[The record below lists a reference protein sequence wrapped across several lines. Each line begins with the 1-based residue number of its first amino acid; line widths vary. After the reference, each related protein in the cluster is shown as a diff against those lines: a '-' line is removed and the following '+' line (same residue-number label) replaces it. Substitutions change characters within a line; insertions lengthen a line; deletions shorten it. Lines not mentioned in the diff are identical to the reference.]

1 MRTKQISNRVKGRAS
16 HKLSETGTKVKL
28 NSSVHEAYTQTNK
41 WQINIKYI
49 YMYQTGNVEINKR

>member
-16 HKLSETGTKVKL
+16 HKLSETGAKVKL
-28 NSSVHEAYTQTNK
+28 NSSVHEAYTQIYK